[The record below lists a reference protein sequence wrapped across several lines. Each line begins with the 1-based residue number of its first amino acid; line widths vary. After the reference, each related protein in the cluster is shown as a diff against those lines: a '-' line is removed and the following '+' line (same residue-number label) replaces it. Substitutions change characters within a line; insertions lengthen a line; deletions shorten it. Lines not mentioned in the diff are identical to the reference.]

1 MKLTQQS
8 VLVRTEAL
16 PSTVL
21 EESRVFLDIESGDYL
36 SLSGTAK
43 AAWEL
48 LASPLRI
55 ETLIA
60 RLGERYEVDSERC
73 AAELLPFLEEL
84 LASGLLRE
92 TPESLI
98 P

>member
-1 MKLTQQS
+1 MSLMQQS
-8 VLVRTEAL
+8 TLVRTETL

-21 EESRVFLDIESGDYL
+21 EESRIFLDLKSGDYL

-48 LASPLRI
+48 LTSPLRV

-60 RLGERYEVDSERC
+60 RLGERYEVEPERC

-84 LASGLLRE
+84 LASGLLQE
-92 TPESLI
+92 VPES
-98 P
+98 PAP